1 MPATLKKIATRLN
14 LSVTTISRGL
24 AGYSDVAPSTRER
37 VRATAAKMGYVP
49 NITARQLQKQRT
61 DTIGFI
67 VPTFGPR
74 FADPF
79 FSEFLAGVGNAASQ
93 HGFDLLVS
101 TRAPGEQEQHAYARM
116 TQGHRVDGL
125 IIVRTRRDDWRIK
138 YLHSIR
144 FPFVSFGRTEADF
157 DFPYVDTDGR
167 AGVRALMDHLIGL
180 GHARI
185 AFIAAPPDLFL
196 ARERMIGYQEALAAH
211 RLPCDE
217 KLVVSGDMMQQSG
230 YERARELLASPQ
242 PPTAMVACND
252 LMAFGALSA
261 IQAAGLTVGK
271 DVAVAGFD
279 GIPQSEH
286 THPPLTTIY
295 QPVYEIGQRVTR
307 MLIEI
312 LNQRPLAERH
322 VLIQPKLIIRAST
335 LNNIVPVQS
344 QRRVSVQSVARR

>member
-1 MPATLKKIATRLN
+1 MPTTLKDLAVKLH
-14 LSVTTISRGL
+14 LSVTTVSRAL
-24 AGYSDVAPSTRER
+24 ADYDDVSPATRMR

-67 VPTFGPR
+67 IPTFGPR

-79 FSEFLAGVGNAASQ
+79 FSEFLAGVGNTASQ

-125 IIVRTRRDDWRIK
+125 IIVRTRCDDWRIK
-138 YLHSIR
+138 YLHPIR
-144 FPFVSFGRTEADF
+144 FPFVSFGRSEADF
-157 DFPYVDTDGR
+157 DFPYVDTDSR
-167 AGVRALMDHLIGL
+167 AGVRALMDHLIAL
-180 GHARI
+180 GHTRI

-196 ARERMIGYQEALAAH
+196 ARERMIGYQEGLAAH
-211 RLPCDE
+211 NLPFDE
-217 KLVVSGDMMQQSG
+217 TLIVVGDMLQQSG
-230 YERARELLASPQ
+230 YEQARQLLILPK
-242 PPTAMVACND
+242 PPTAIVAGND

-279 GIPQSEH
+279 GTPQSEH

-307 MLIEI
+307 MLIG
-312 LNQRPLAERH
+312 LLSKRQAAEPH
-322 VLIQPKLIIRAST
+322 ILIQPELILRAST
-335 LNNIVPVQS
+335 LNNTAPVQS
-344 QRRVSVQSVARR
+344 HGDLV